1 MKKTNFPERC
11 KAEYKRSLNHNYMVI
26 RKPDRLDADYQYSM
40 VVQNDINGL
49 LPMEERISEGTEYI
63 YYEISSMQPIGRIYE
78 HRELDSVTLETTI
91 RGILKAC
98 RETED
103 YMIDFSRLIMDP
115 TCIFMSLD
123 DGSIRLMFSPEENN
137 DEGSL
142 INVAEFFLERISRT
156 DAQAAL
162 MAYRFYQ
169 TVRKENYVIS
179 DIERVLDEC
188 RKERKDIVTEE
199 YHTMVTDTER
209 IPPVPAE
216 RFLTPMGGNVQRGGK
231 NPETSDRDE
240 HFRGK
245 SEKRFLPESRLN
257 DNEQETVSSG
267 TDDRSGI
274 PLWIPAIL
282 ATGAL
287 AALAGII
294 PGIGDSG
301 SVKLAAAVILIA
313 STGIMVRSIISR
325 VRNKKN
331 MDSPVEEKDETVK
344 SSMDFDKFFSD
355 LQERPLPD
363 VADDSGKTIF
373 VEPDSDGIRN
383 VLVDRKRGKEYE
395 IDHFPFTIGKLQGT
409 ADLILSDRS
418 VSRLHAGLIEEN
430 GHVYLQD
437 YNSTNGTFINGVQLM
452 GEERVMLSAE
462 DEVSIGKVCLEYR

>member
-188 RKERKDIVTEE
+188 RRERKDMVTEE
-199 YHTMVTDTER
+199 YHTVVTNTER

-240 HFRGK
+240 HFRGE

-257 DNEQETVSSG
+257 DNEQEKVSAG

-313 STGIMVRSIISR
+313 STGIMVRSIISC

-331 MDSPVEEKDETVK
+331 MDSPVEEKDETVN

>member
-188 RKERKDIVTEE
+188 RRERKDMVTEE
-199 YHTMVTDTER
+199 YHTVVTNTER

-231 NPETSDRDE
+231 NPETSDRNE

-257 DNEQETVSSG
+257 DIEQEKVSAG

-331 MDSPVEEKDETVK
+331 MDSPVEEKDETVN